1 MTQETAISIRNLSK
15 EYYRIEK
22 SGRFSRKPTKG
33 TGFLAVNNIS
43 INIKKGEVIC
53 ITGHNGSGK
62 STLLKMIAEVTLP
75 TSGEI
80 EINGKV
86 ASILEIGIGFQP
98 EISGYENIFLS
109 GAMYGLKKSEIEA
122 KIDRII
128 DMFGFPEF
136 INTPV
141 KYYSSGMYMRLAFS
155 IIVNIEADIYLFD
168 EVTSVGDTE
177 FRTKVIHEISRLKD
191 KNATVLIVTHTPTLF
206 SKISDRFLLFD
217 KGTISVS
224 ESLNNL
230 QGVGN
235 IDNRLH
241 ISGDKLAQIKEIHTK
256 NIDFDLTN
264 LKINTPTSDLNAIFD
279 NDIEVVATICYKSH
293 EPISILLTICD
304 IMGNIITSAST
315 ELMTGDTE
323 NTTITFEIPKGYLHP
338 APLSLGFEIL
348 DSNGKS
354 VVSYPNVMNMPYMK
368 NDSLSGYLNMPIKIM
383 KGTAL

>member
-15 EYYRIEK
+15 EYYRTEK
-22 SGRFSRKPTKG
+22 SSRFSRKSAKG

-43 INIKKGEVIC
+43 IEIRKGEVIC

-128 DMFGFPEF
+128 EMFGFPDF

-155 IIVNIEADIYLFD
+155 IIVNIDADIYLFD

-177 FRTKVIHEISRLKD
+177 FRTKVTREISRLKD
-191 KNATVLIVTHTPTLF
+191 RKATILIVTHTPTLF

-224 ESLNNL
+224 ESLNNI
-230 QGVGN
+230 QEISDKEN
-235 IDNRLH
+235 PLH
-241 ISGDKLAQIKEIHTK
+241 INQDKLLNIKEMHAEGL
-256 NIDFDLTN
+256 DLDITD
-264 LKINTPTSDLNAIFD
+264 LKINTAVKDLNAIFD
-279 NDIEVVATICYKSH
+279 NEIEVVASISYKLQESMTM
-293 EPISILLTICD
+293 LLTICD
-304 IMGNIITSAST
+304 ITGNIITSAHT
-315 ELMTGDTE
+315 ELKAGNIE
-323 NTTITFEIPKGYLHP
+323 SETIKFEIPKGYLQP

-354 VVSYPNVMNMPYMK
+354 AVSYPNVINMPYWK
-368 NDSLSGYLNMPIKIM
+368 KDSLSGYLNMPIKIT
-383 KGTAL
+383 KD

>member
-1 MTQETAISIRNLSK
+1 M
-15 EYYRIEK
+15 
-22 SGRFSRKPTKG
+22 
-33 TGFLAVNNIS
+33 AVNNIS
-43 INIKKGEVIC
+43 IDIKKGEVIC

-62 STLLKMIAEVTLP
+62 STLLKMIAEVTQP

-80 EINGKV
+80 EIDGKV

-122 KIDRII
+122 KIDSII

-155 IIVNIEADIYLFD
+155 IIVNINADIYLFD
-168 EVTSVGDTE
+168 EVTSVGDTD

-191 KNATVLIVTHTPTLF
+191 RNATVLIVTHTPTIF

-224 ESLNNL
+224 KSLNNL
-230 QGVGN
+230 QGIGN
-235 IDNRLH
+235 FDNQLH
-241 ISGDKLAQIKEIHTK
+241 ISCEKLAQIKEMHTE
-256 NIDFDLTN
+256 NIDFDIID
-264 LKINTPTSDLNAIFD
+264 LKMNTPVNDLNAIFD
-279 NDIEVVATICYKSH
+279 NDIEVVATICNKSY
-293 EPISILLTICD
+293 ESTSILMTICD

-315 ELMTGDTE
+315 ELMASDTE
-323 NTTITFEIPKGYLHP
+323 NNTITFVLPKGYLHP

-348 DSNGKS
+348 NDNGKS
-354 VVSYPNVMNMPYMK
+354 VISYPNVINMPYMK
-368 NDSLSGYLNMPIKIM
+368 KDSLSGYLNMPIKIT
-383 KGTAL
+383 KGI

>member
-15 EYYRIEK
+15 EYYRLEK
-22 SGRFSRKPTKG
+22 SSRFSRKSAKG

-43 INIKKGEVIC
+43 IDIKKGEVIC

-109 GAMYGLKKSEIEA
+109 GAMYGLKKSEIDA

-128 DMFGFPEF
+128 EMFGFPDF

-155 IIVNIEADIYLFD
+155 IIVNIDADIYLFD

-177 FRTKVIHEISRLKD
+177 FRTRVTREISRLKD
-191 KNATVLIVTHTPTLF
+191 KNATILIVTHTPTLF
-206 SKISDRFLLFD
+206 SKISDRFLVFD

-224 ESLNNL
+224 ESLNNI
-230 QGVGN
+230 QE
-235 IDNRLH
+235 ISDKDNPLH
-241 ISGDKLAQIKEIHTK
+241 INRDKLLHIKEIHTEGL
-256 NIDFDLTN
+256 DFDITD
-264 LKINTPTSDLNAIFD
+264 LKINTAVKDLNAIFD
-279 NDIEVVATICYKSH
+279 NEIEVVASLSYKLQESMTM
-293 EPISILLTICD
+293 LLAICD
-304 IMGNIITSAST
+304 ITSNIITSASI
-315 ELMTGDTE
+315 ELKSGNEE
-323 NTTITFEIPKGYLHP
+323 NITITFEIPKGYLQP

-354 VVSYPNVMNMPYMK
+354 AISYPNVINMPYWK
-368 NDSLSGYLNMPIKIM
+368 KDSLKGYLNMPIKI
-383 KGTAL
+383 KKD

>member
-1 MTQETAISIRNLSK
+1 MTPETAISIRNLSK

-22 SGRFSRKPTKG
+22 SGHFSRRPTKG

-43 INIKKGEVIC
+43 IDIKKGEVIC

-128 DMFGFPEF
+128 DLFGFPDF

-155 IIVNIEADIYLFD
+155 IIVNIDADIYLFD

-177 FRTKVIHEISRLKD
+177 FRTRVTREISRLKD
-191 KNATVLIVTHTPTLF
+191 RKATILIVTHTPTLF

-224 ESLNNL
+224 ESQNNI
-230 QGVGN
+230 QEISGKEN
-235 IDNRLH
+235 PLH
-241 ISGDKLAQIKEIHTK
+241 INRDKLIHIKDTHTDGL
-256 NIDFDLTN
+256 NFDITD
-264 LKINTPTSDLNAIFD
+264 LKINTPATDLNAIFD
-279 NDIEVVATICYKSH
+279 NEIEVVASLSYKLQESMTM
-293 EPISILLTICD
+293 LLAICD
-304 IMGNIITSAST
+304 ITGNIITSAST
-315 ELMTGDTE
+315 ELKSGNEDMV
-323 NTTITFEIPKGYLHP
+323 TITFEIPKGYLQP

-354 VVSYPNVMNMPYMK
+354 AVSYPNVINMPYWK
-368 NDSLSGYLNMPIKIM
+368 KDSLSGYLNMPIKIT
-383 KGTAL
+383 KA

>member
-43 INIKKGEVIC
+43 VDIRKGEVIC

-109 GAMYGLKKSEIEA
+109 GAMYGLKNSEIEA

-155 IIVNIEADIYLFD
+155 IIVNLNADIYLFD

-191 KNATVLIVTHTPTLF
+191 RNATVLIVTHTPTLF

-230 QGVGN
+230 QGAGN
-235 IDNRLH
+235 VDNRLH
-241 ISGDKLAQIKEIHTK
+241 IGCEKLAQIKEVHTE
-256 NIDFDLTN
+256 NIDFNLTD
-264 LKINTPTSDLNAIFD
+264 LKINTPATDLNAIFD
-279 NDIEVVATICYKSH
+279 NEIEVVATACYKSQ
-293 EPISILLTICD
+293 ESISILLTICD
-304 IMGNIITSAST
+304 IMGNILTSAKT
-315 ELMTGDTE
+315 ELTAGEIE
-323 NTTITFEIPKGYLHP
+323 NKAITFVLPKGYLHP

-348 DSNGKS
+348 NDNGKS
-354 VVSYPNVMNMPYMK
+354 VVSYPNVMNMPYLK
-368 NDSLSGYLNMPIKIM
+368 KDSLSGYLNMPIKIL
-383 KGTAL
+383 KD

>member
-1 MTQETAISIRNLSK
+1 MTPEIAISIRNLSK

-33 TGFLAVNNIS
+33 TGFRAVNNIS
-43 INIKKGEVIC
+43 LEIRKGEVIC

-62 STLLKMIAEVTLP
+62 STLLKMIADVTLP

-109 GAMYGLKKSEIEA
+109 GAMYGLKKSEINA

-128 DMFGFPEF
+128 DMFGFPDF

-155 IIVNIEADIYLFD
+155 IIVNINADIYLFD

-177 FRTKVIHEISRLKD
+177 FRTKVIHEISRLKGR
-191 KNATVLIVTHTPTLF
+191 NATVLIVTHTPTLF

-217 KGTISVS
+217 NGTISVS

-230 QGVGN
+230 QGVGK
-235 IDNRLH
+235 IDNKLH
-241 ISGDKLAQIKEIHTK
+241 IGSEKLAQIKEIHTE
-256 NIDFDLTN
+256 NIEFDITDI
-264 LKINTPTSDLNAIFD
+264 KINTPATDFNTIFD
-279 NDIEVVATICYKSH
+279 NDINVVATMCNKSY
-293 EPISILLTICD
+293 ESISILLTISD

-315 ELMTGDTE
+315 KLIAGDTA
-323 NTTITFEIPKGYLHP
+323 NKTITFVLPKGYLQP

-348 DSNGKS
+348 NDNGKP
-354 VVSYPNVMNMPYMK
+354 VVSYPNVMNMPYLK
-368 NDSLSGYLNMPIKIM
+368 KDSLSGYLNMPIKIT
-383 KGTAL
+383 KE

>member
-1 MTQETAISIRNLSK
+1 MTPETAISIRNLSK
-15 EYYRIEK
+15 EYYKIER
-22 SGRFSRKPTKG
+22 SGRFSRKMIKG

-43 INIKKGEVIC
+43 IDIRKGEVIC

-128 DMFGFPEF
+128 EMFGFPDF

-177 FRTKVIHEISRLKD
+177 FRTRVTREISRLKD
-191 KNATVLIVTHTPTLF
+191 RNATILIVTHTPTLF

-224 ESLNNL
+224 ESLNNI
-230 QGVGN
+230 QQISN
-235 IDNRLH
+235 NENPLH
-241 ISGDKLAQIKEIHTK
+241 INRDKLLHIKELHTEK
-256 NIDFDLTN
+256 IDFDIIDI
-264 LKINTPTSDLNAIFD
+264 KINLEGQLDNIESIFD
-279 NDIEVVATICYKSH
+279 NKIEYVTEIRYNLQDC
-293 EPISILLTICD
+293 ISILMTICD
-304 IMGNIITSAST
+304 ITGNIITSART
-315 ELMTGDTE
+315 ELKAGNIE
-323 NTTITFEIPKGYLHP
+323 SEIIKFEMPKGYLRP
-338 APLSLGFEIL
+338 SPMSIGFEIL

-354 VVSYPNVMNMPYMK
+354 AISYPNVMNVPYLK
-368 NDSLSGYLNMPIKIM
+368 KDSLSGYLNIPIKIT
-383 KGTAL
+383 KE